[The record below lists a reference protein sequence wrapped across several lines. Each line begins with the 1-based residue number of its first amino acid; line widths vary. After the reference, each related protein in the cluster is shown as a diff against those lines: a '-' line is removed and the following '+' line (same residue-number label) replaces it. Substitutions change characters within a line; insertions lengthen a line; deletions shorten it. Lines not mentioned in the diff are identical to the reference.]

1 MQVKDIKMDYLF
13 DNNILY
19 RSSDGTLHYLEGGSE
34 ETITLPPVLN
44 RILLLLVINQGQ
56 VITKEE
62 FLTKVWDNYGKPGS
76 SNTLNQYLSTL
87 RGIFSNHLGKKP
99 IITVPKQGYM
109 LSFEVNITIAE
120 EKPAVEKNEILKE
133 ENASEKKAE
142 ALPSLGILFPVEKK
156 LIFFYIFILI
166 IAITITVFI
175 SKKSDPSIAI
185 HPYYLGKIGE
195 CPVYSFSKYETESQK
210 ESEMEAVLQQA
221 NRYNLDCDANI
232 YFYYYRNENI
242 GYGEKGD
249 YSMLT
254 RCKETNSAHNECLTT
269 RVSW

>member
-1 MQVKDIKMDYLF
+1 MDYLF

-19 RSSDGTLHYLEGGSE
+19 RSSDGTLHYLEGGAE
-34 ETITLPPVLN
+34 DPITLPPVLN

-76 SNTLNQYLSTL
+76 SNTLNQYLSIL

-99 IITVPKQGYM
+99 IITVPKKGYM
-109 LSFEVNITIAE
+109 LSFEVNITIVE
-120 EKPAVEKNEILKE
+120 EKPILGKEETLKE
-133 ENASEKKAE
+133 ENISETQETMLLSPVTMLPANKKMM
-142 ALPSLGILFPVEKK
+142 S
-156 LIFFYIFILI
+156 FYFVILI
-166 IAITITVFI
+166 IAITITIFI
-175 SKKSDPSIAI
+175 SKKSEQKIAI
-185 HPYYLGKIGE
+185 HSYDLGKIGE
-195 CPVYSFSKYETESQK
+195 CPVYSFSKDETESQK
-210 ESEMEAVLQQA
+210 KSEMEVVRQQA
-221 NRYNLDCDANI
+221 NQYNLDCDSNI

-242 GYGEKGD
+242 GYREKGD

-254 RCKETNSAHNECLTT
+254 RCKKTNTAHDECLTT

>member
-1 MQVKDIKMDYLF
+1 MDYLF

-19 RSSDGTLHYLEGGSE
+19 RSNDGTLHYLEGGSE

-76 SNTLNQYLSTL
+76 SNTLNQYLSIL
-87 RGIFSNHLGKKP
+87 RSVFSNHLGKKP

-109 LSFEVNITIAE
+109 LSFDINITIAE
-120 EKPAVEKNEILKE
+120 ERTSPEADEILKTDDISITE
-133 ENASEKKAE
+133 SVTPN
-142 ALPSLGILFPVEKK
+142 ILFSKRK
-156 LIFFYIFILI
+156 NLLIFYISILLI
-166 IAITITVFI
+166 AIAITFFA
-175 SKKSDPSIAI
+175 SNKSEHSTAI
-185 HPYYLGKIGE
+185 RPNVLGKIGD
-195 CPVYSFSKYETESQK
+195 CTVYSFSEYKTELQK
-210 ESEMEAVLQQA
+210 KSDIEAVHHQA
-221 NRYNLDCDANI
+221 TKYNINCDANI

-242 GYGEKGD
+242 EYGEKGD

-254 RCKETNSAHNECLTT
+254 RCKQTNSIHDECLTT
-269 RVSW
+269 RNSW

>member
-1 MQVKDIKMDYLF
+1 MDYLF

-120 EKPAVEKNEILKE
+120 EKPALEKNEILKE
-133 ENASEKKAE
+133 ENISATKNTVS
-142 ALPSLGILFPVEKK
+142 SSPVIIFSTDKK
-156 LIFFYIFILI
+156 LLLFYFFIFLL
-166 IAITITVFI
+166 AITITVII
-175 SKKSDPSIAI
+175 SKKSDSSIVI
-185 HPYYLGKIGE
+185 HPYNLGKIGE
-195 CPVYSFSKYETESQK
+195 CPVYSFSEYKTELQK
-210 ESEMEAVLQQA
+210 KSEMEAVIHQA
-221 NRYNLDCDANI
+221 TKYNLDCDTSI

-254 RCKETNSAHNECLTT
+254 RCKKTNSANDECLTNRT
-269 RVSW
+269 SW

>member
-1 MQVKDIKMDYLF
+1 MDYLF

-19 RSSDGTLHYLEGGSE
+19 RSDDGTLHYLEGSSE

-109 LSFEVNITIAE
+109 LSFDINITIAKE
-120 EKPAVEKNEILKE
+120 ESTLETNEILKE
-133 ENASEKKAE
+133 ENVSETKTTVFSS
-142 ALPSLGILFPVEKK
+142 PIIIFSTEKK
-156 LIFFYIFILI
+156 LVSFYIFILI
-166 IAITITVFI
+166 LAITITVMI

-185 HPYYLGKIGE
+185 HPYALGKVGE
-195 CPVYSFSKYETESQK
+195 CTVYSFSEYKTESQK
-210 ESEMEAVLQQA
+210 KSEMEAVIHQA
-221 NRYNLDCDANI
+221 TKYNLDCDANI
-232 YFYYYRNENI
+232 YFYYYQNENI
-242 GYGEKGD
+242 GYGEKGN
-249 YSMLT
+249 YSMLA
-254 RCKETNSAHNECLTT
+254 RCKQTNSANDECLTT
-269 RVSW
+269 RTSW